1 MVSIEDRDRGVLS
14 PADRDYLRNPGDYNP
29 QAAYERNKYIKQR
42 LTDALIDFAVF
53 ANADDDMRADLLEG
67 ANEELENAKQ
77 QLMENAIQNQGLD
90 GVGEVLGARGG
101 PPARAVPETIS
112 VLYELV
118 EDIRGESF
126 EDAVAAGVTEA
137 ARRQRPGRE
146 EFVLTGSGVTINP
159 PETINIERVREKV
172 ENKQYFDLSRAELL
186 YVVYSDEYDHDLDA
200 VGSAQAAL
208 DPEDKQDAGEAGFYG
223 DVSRGAVLGVRT
235 QNLRGETE
243 DTERTTVDEE
253 TGDLSPPEM
262 TAHEAYKKI
271 DSGDMSRSEF
281 IDWVE
286 RTDDAPEVAEHKK
299 RIYENQQEHL
309 DEELRKK
316 SEDTDDE

>member
-1 MVSIEDRDRGVLS
+1 MSLYADEERTTGFLRKNDREYLENPEGYGEDHAS
-14 PADRDYLRNPGDYNP
+14 PRQTRYNRK
-29 QAAYERNKYIKQR
+29 ETIKKR
-42 LTDALIDFAVF
+42 LAHAFVDMAMLTDEVDNEL
-53 ANADDDMRADLLEG
+53 RADLLEG
-67 ANEELENAKQ
+67 ADEELENAKE
-77 QLMENAIQNQGLD
+77 QLTDMD
-90 GVGEVLGARGG
+90 T
-101 PPARAVPETIS
+101 AVPETIS

-118 EDIRGESF
+118 EDVRGESF

-137 ARRQRPGRE
+137 ARRQRPGRDE
-146 EFVLTGSGVTINP
+146 YVLTGSGVTINP
-159 PETINIERVREKV
+159 PETIDIDGVREKV

-235 QNLRGETE
+235 QNLREGGWSG
-243 DTERTTVDEE
+243 ERTTVDEG

-286 RTDDAPEVAEHKK
+286 RTDDATVTAEHKK
-299 RIYENQQEHL
+299 RIYENQKEHL

-316 SEDTDDE
+316 SEDTSDDE

>member
-1 MVSIEDRDRGVLS
+1 MSLYADEERTTGFLRKNDREYLENPEGYGEDHAS
-14 PADRDYLRNPGDYNP
+14 PRQTRYNRKE
-29 QAAYERNKYIKQR
+29 AIKKR
-42 LTDALIDFAVF
+42 LAHALIDMAVL
-53 ANADDDMRADLLEG
+53 ADQPDDMRADLLEG
-67 ANEELENAKQ
+67 ANEEL
-77 QLMENAIQNQGLD
+77 
-90 GVGEVLGARGG
+90 GEFLEGRGG

-112 VLYELV
+112 VLHELV

-137 ARRQRPGRE
+137 ARRQRPGND

-208 DPEDKQDAGEAGFYG
+208 DPDDKQDAGEAGFYG

-235 QNLRGETE
+235 QNLREGGWSGG
-243 DTERTTVDEE
+243 RTTVDEE
-253 TGDLSPPEM
+253 
-262 TAHEAYKKI
+262 
-271 DSGDMSRSEF
+271 
-281 IDWVE
+281 
-286 RTDDAPEVAEHKK
+286 
-299 RIYENQQEHL
+299 
-309 DEELRKK
+309 DED
-316 SEDTDDE
+316 EDE